1 MNLTADEINF
11 LAAAL
16 AGILS
21 KGCSKKEIIKLK
33 CFLSQV
39 ICSLGTFLID

>member
-1 MNLTADEINF
+1 MDLTADEINF

-16 AGILS
+16 ASVLS
-21 KGCSKKEIIKLK
+21 KGCSKKEIINLK

-39 ICSLGTFLID
+39 ICNLGTFLID